1 MDTII
6 SKLYKLIHQTDNLID
21 FEESVRNLM
30 YEVFASKLGEVFS
43 TMNTVIVKKKQA
55 EGWTVERNDQREIQF
70 TFGVV
75 RFTHT
80 LMYDLEGKARY
91 PFDEWAGFKKY
102 QRRSPFVEVKVAEM
116 AAESTFRETALILK
130 EWTAVDISH
139 TTVGTIVRKVGE
151 AQA

>member
-80 LMYDLEGKARY
+80 H
-91 PFDEWAGFKKY
+91 
-102 QRRSPFVEVKVAEM
+102 V
-116 AAESTFRETALILK
+116 
-130 EWTAVDISH
+130 
-139 TTVGTIVRKVGE
+139 
-151 AQA
+151 